1 MKEKK
6 NLSGRILPWCRDY
19 FNVILKAL
27 GKIGS
32 DNVSILASGMVYSTL
47 VAIVPC
53 VTFLS
58 AFLSSLGGLESFS
71 AVVGEWLMETFGE
84 AEGAFVLEKVTLFSQ
99 NAMSLGIV
107 GLITFVIMGAL
118 LAGQIDSV
126 INNIFH
132 TRQSHGV
139 MKRYGKIIIFLIV
152 FSVFFAVSLSLSESI
167 REDVY
172 AKIGLDVS
180 MGSLRMLI
188 KRAVQVVLIF
198 IVLFF
203 LVYFVPNT
211 KVKVSSAAAGALLGT
226 ILMRA
231 FYFIFTKLIITTVK
245 YSVIYGS
252 LASILL
258 VLLFFYI
265 MWYIIIFMSEVT
277 FIHQFRPEKEELESH
292 ILTPQREI
300 EEGLRVLS
308 VIARSFE
315 KGEGGISAVTIS
327 SRAGVIY
334 FRTLTYLRTLEQ
346 NGFIKE
352 LTSSSYIL
360 SRPVEKM
367 ALDNLV
373 DCLFSYDS
381 ESSEEALSKFKSSGL
396 ESLKGRTLADLLEKD
411 KR

>member
-1 MKEKK
+1 MTKK
-6 NLSGRILPWCRDY
+6 NKSVLSRFFSWCGDY
-19 FNVILKAL
+19 FKVILKAL

-58 AFLSSLGGLESFS
+58 AFLTSLGGLESFS
-71 AVVGEWLMETFGE
+71 TVVGEWLIDTFGE
-84 AEGAFVLEKVTLFSQ
+84 KEGTFVLEKVTLFSK
-99 NAMSLGIV
+99 NAMSLGIM
-107 GLITFVIMGAL
+107 GLITFVITGSL
-118 LAGQIDSV
+118 LASHIDSV

-139 MKRYGKIIIFLIV
+139 VKRYVKILIFIIVL
-152 FSVFFAVSLSLSESI
+152 SVFIAVSLSLSESI

-172 AKIGLDVS
+172 AKIGVS
-180 MGSLRMLI
+180 VSIGAVRMLLKKAI
-188 KRAVQVVLIF
+188 QILLIF

-203 LVYFVPNT
+203 LMCFVPNT
-211 KVKVSSAAAGALLGT
+211 KIKVSSAVAGAMLGT

-231 FYFIFTKLIITTVK
+231 FYFIFTKLIISTVK

-265 MWYIIIFMSEVT
+265 MWYIIIFVSEVT
-277 FIHQFRPEKEELESH
+277 FIHQFRPEKDEDESH

-300 EEGLRVLS
+300 EEGLRVLL
-308 VIARSFE
+308 VIAKSFE
-315 KGEGGISAVTIS
+315 RGEGGISSVIIS

-334 FRTLTYLRTLEQ
+334 FRTLTYLKLLEQ

-352 LTSSSYIL
+352 LASSSYIL
-360 SRPVEKM
+360 SRPVDKM
-367 ALDNLV
+367 DLDNIV
-373 DCLFSYDS
+373 DCLFSSDS
-381 ESSEEALSKFKSSGL
+381 KSSEEALERFKQFGL
-396 ESLKGRTLADLLEKD
+396 ESLKGKILEDLIKD
-411 KR
+411 KK